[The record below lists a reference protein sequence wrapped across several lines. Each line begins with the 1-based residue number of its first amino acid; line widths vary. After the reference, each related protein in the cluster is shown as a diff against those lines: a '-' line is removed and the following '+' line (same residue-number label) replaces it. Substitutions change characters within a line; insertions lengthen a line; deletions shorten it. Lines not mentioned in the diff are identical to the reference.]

1 MILVRDVFRI
11 KFGKAKPALASI
23 KSAKP
28 LMRRLGYTP
37 DRILTD
43 FTGEFY
49 TLVMESKFKSLAEY
63 ERAIKSHLGSKE
75 WRRWYERFVPLA
87 ESGRREIFNIVQL

>member
-1 MILVRDVFRI
+1 MILERDIFQI

-23 KSAKP
+23 KSTKP
-28 LMRRLGYTP
+28 LMKKLGYTP

-49 TLVMESKFKSLAEY
+49 TLVMESKFKSLADY
-63 ERAIKSHLGSKE
+63 ERAIKSHLGSE
-75 WRRWYERFVPLA
+75 VWRRWYDRFVPL
-87 ESGRREIFNIVQL
+87 V